1 MRSVRLD
8 DALESRLEQAA
19 RLEGKPVSS
28 IIREAIE
35 ERCATILG
43 QRLDH
48 RLRDIAGVVSG
59 GGGRAR
65 RTGEAFRAALRKRR
79 AKR

>member
-8 DALESRLEQAA
+8 DTLESRLEEAA

-35 ERCATILG
+35 KRCEVILG
-43 QRLDH
+43 QGLAH
-48 RLRDIAGVVSG
+48 RLRDIAGVVRG

-65 RTGEAFRAALRKRR
+65 KTGAAFRAALRKRR

>member
-8 DALESRLEQAA
+8 AELESRLEEAA

-28 IIREAIE
+28 IIREAID
-35 ERCATILG
+35 ERCEAILG
-43 QRLDH
+43 QRLAH
-48 RLRDIAGVVSG
+48 RLRDVTGIVQG

-65 RTGEAFRAALRKRR
+65 RTGDAFRAALRKRR

>member
-8 DALESRLEQAA
+8 DALESRLEEAA

-28 IIREAIE
+28 IIREAIDAHCE
-35 ERCATILG
+35 IILG
-43 QRLDH
+43 QRLAD
-48 RLRDIAGVVSG
+48 RVRDVAGIVRG

-65 RTGEAFRAALRKRR
+65 RTGEAFRTVLRKRR